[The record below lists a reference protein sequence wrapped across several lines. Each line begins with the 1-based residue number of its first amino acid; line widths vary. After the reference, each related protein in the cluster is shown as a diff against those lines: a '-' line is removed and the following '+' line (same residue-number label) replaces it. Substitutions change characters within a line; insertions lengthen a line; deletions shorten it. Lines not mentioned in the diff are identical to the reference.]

1 MPKKGENT
9 HRLELDLKI
18 RRDKE
23 TKIDRE
29 IEKINE
35 EIKQMKT
42 AHKSVLK
49 EIKLAESSNQ
59 SIIEK
64 RIKLEDEVR
73 QLTTQNEQK

>member
-9 HRLELDLKI
+9 HRLELDLEI
-18 RRDKE
+18 GRDEE

-29 IEKINE
+29 IEEINE
-35 EIKQMKT
+35 EIKRMKI

-64 RIKLEDEVR
+64 RIKLENDVR

>member
-49 EIKLAESSNQ
+49 EIKLAKSSNH

-64 RIKLEDEVR
+64 RIKLENEVR